1 MREFA
6 ATCKSRG
13 RANVR
18 LRYAAKSIARRIRYG
33 ERAALSRMPGMI
45 ELKNLTKF
53 FKGKPALRD
62 FSLTVG
68 RGEIF
73 GLLGHNG
80 AGKSTA
86 FGIMLGQVFPS
97 AGEAFIGGVSVQR
110 ERARALARV
119 GAIFEAPAFY
129 DYLSGWTNLEIFT
142 SYSAIVPRREIEE
155 AVEIVGLSARIRD
168 KVSTYS
174 HGMRQRLGLAQAL
187 LPAPELVL
195 LDEPTEG
202 LDPEGI
208 HEIRGLI
215 QRLNRERGLTVLF
228 SSHLLSEVEQLCDHV
243 AILNRGRKI
252 FDGRWDALA
261 SEGARYRLEVDDW
274 EKTAAAVA
282 RADVKILPDE
292 MIELPP
298 ERDVAEVVALL
309 VAAGVKVRAVE
320 PRRRSLEQIYLDM
333 TAEEESKQ

>member
-1 MREFA
+1 
-6 ATCKSRG
+6 
-13 RANVR
+13 
-18 LRYAAKSIARRIRYG
+18 
-33 ERAALSRMPGMI
+33 MI
-45 ELKNLTKF
+45 ELKNLSKS
-53 FKGKPALRD
+53 FKGKPALSAL
-62 FSLTVG
+62 SLTVQ

-86 FGIMLGQVFPS
+86 FGIMLGQVFPD

-110 ERARALARV
+110 DRAKAPARV

-142 SYSAIVPRREIEE
+142 SYSTIVPPREIAE
-155 AVEIVGLSARIRD
+155 AVEIVGLTARIHDPVR
-168 KVSTYS
+168 TYS

-243 AILNRGRKI
+243 AILNRGRKV
-252 FDGRWDALA
+252 FDGRWETLA
-261 SEGARYRLEVDDW
+261 AEGSRYRLDLDDW
-274 EKTAAAVA
+274 KTAAA
-282 RADVKILPDE
+282 ILANAGAKMLPE
-292 MIELPP
+292 AAIELGSGH
-298 ERDVAEVVALL
+298 DIADLVSAL
-309 VAAGVKVRAVE
+309 VGAGIRVRAVE
-320 PRRRSLEQIYLDM
+320 PQRRTLEQIYLET
-333 TAEEESKQ
+333 TAASAQ

>member
-1 MREFA
+1 
-6 ATCKSRG
+6 
-13 RANVR
+13 
-18 LRYAAKSIARRIRYG
+18 
-33 ERAALSRMPGMI
+33 MPSMI
-45 ELKNLTKF
+45 ELKNLTKS

-62 FSLTVG
+62 LSLTVE

-80 AGKSTA
+80 AGKSTT
-86 FGIMLGQVFPS
+86 FGIMLGQVFAD
-97 AGEAFIGGVSVQR
+97 AGEAFINGISVQQ
-110 ERARALARV
+110 ERARALSRV

-129 DYLSGWTNLEIFT
+129 DYLSGWKNLEIFT
-142 SYSAIVPRREIEE
+142 SYSASVPPAEMKE
-155 AVEIVGLSARIRD
+155 AVEIVGLTARIHDPVR
-168 KVSTYS
+168 TYS

-187 LPAPELVL
+187 LPAPDLVL

-252 FDGRWDALA
+252 FDGRWETLA
-261 SEGARYRLEVDDW
+261 SEGTQFRLDVDDW
-274 EKTAAAVA
+274 EKAAALA
-282 RADVKILPDE
+282 AQAGAKILPE
-292 MIELPP
+292 ATIELLPG
-298 ERDVAEVVALL
+298 RDVAEVVAAL
-309 VAAGVKVRAVE
+309 VIAGVRVRAVE
-320 PRRRSLEQIYLDM
+320 PQRRSLEQIYLEM
-333 TAEEESKQ
+333 TAEVPGEH